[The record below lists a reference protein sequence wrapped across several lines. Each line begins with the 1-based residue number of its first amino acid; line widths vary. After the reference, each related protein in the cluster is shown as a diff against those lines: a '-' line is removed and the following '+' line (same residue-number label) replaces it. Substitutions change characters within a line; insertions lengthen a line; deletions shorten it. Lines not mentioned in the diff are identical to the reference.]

1 MNFMF
6 YYILLACFLGY
17 FVLGLICV
25 WLASI
30 YNYYILDNKIK
41 YGVDFKILLICMWP
55 ALFCLE
61 SITFIIQILKPIL
74 KKLF

>member
-25 WLASI
+25 WLVSI
-30 YNYYILDNKIK
+30 YNYYITEERFK
-41 YGVDFKILLICMWP
+41 YSIYAKLFLICMWP

-61 SITFIIQILKPIL
+61 SITFIRQILKPIL

>member
-1 MNFMF
+1 MF
-6 YYILLACFLGY
+6 FNILLACFLGY

-25 WLASI
+25 WLLGI
-30 YNYYILDNKIK
+30 YNYYIMDNKVK
-41 YGVDFKILLICMWP
+41 YGVDAKLFLICIWP

-61 SITFIIQILKPIL
+61 SIDFIRHILKPIL

>member
-1 MNFMF
+1 MF

-25 WLASI
+25 WLLGI
-30 YNYYILDNKIK
+30 YNYYIMDNKVK
-41 YGVDFKILLICMWP
+41 YGVDAKLFLICIWP

-61 SITFIIQILKPIL
+61 SIDFIRHILKPIL

>member
-1 MNFMF
+1 M
-6 YYILLACFLGY
+6 ACFLGY

-25 WLASI
+25 WLVSI
-30 YNYYILDNKIK
+30 YNYYITEERFK
-41 YGVDFKILLICMWP
+41 YSIYAKLFLICMWP

-61 SITFIIQILKPIL
+61 SITFIRQILKPIL

>member
-1 MNFMF
+1 MF

-25 WLASI
+25 WLLGI
-30 YNYYILDNKIK
+30 YNYYIMDNKFK
-41 YGVDFKILLICMWP
+41 YGIYAKLLLICMWP

-61 SITFIIQILKPIL
+61 SINFIIQILKPIL

>member
-1 MNFMF
+1 MF
-6 YYILLACFLGY
+6 YYILLACFFGY

-25 WLASI
+25 WLLGI
-30 YNYYILDNKIK
+30 YNYYIMDNKVK
-41 YGVDFKILLICMWP
+41 YGVDAKLFLICIWP

-61 SITFIIQILKPIL
+61 SIDFIRHILKPIL